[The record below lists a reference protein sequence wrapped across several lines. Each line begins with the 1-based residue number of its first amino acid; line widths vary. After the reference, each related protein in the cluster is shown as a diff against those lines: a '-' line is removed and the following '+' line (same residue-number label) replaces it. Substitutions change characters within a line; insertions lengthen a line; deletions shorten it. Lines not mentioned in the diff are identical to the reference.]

1 MSWENNVYLVEED
14 PPMNRTDPVVKMA
27 LTPSAYR
34 RLPEEI
40 EGHIAEFLLPRKIPA
55 GTRGKKYRSPQAI
68 LKERRLKK
76 EIMNKGKAYTER
88 AEKRAYENWLASP
101 DGRAAMAALA
111 DQHDEFLRLDAERR
125 EDEAERVAEEEQARW
140 EEVERAP
147 ISPTSQRERLVAKSR
162 ARRGQNYNFRPYT
175 HKKSQN
181 KSKKPSKPTTRMR
194 TKSRKQKSNEN
205 NHYF

>member
-14 PPMNRTDPVVKMA
+14 PPMNRTDPIVKMA

-55 GTRGKKYRSPQAI
+55 GTRGKKYRLPQAI
-68 LKERRLKK
+68 LKDRLLKK
-76 EIMNKGKAYTER
+76 EIMNKGREYTER
-88 AEKRAYENWLASP
+88 AQKRAYDEYMRESGQAEMN
-101 DGRAAMAALA
+101 AALA
-111 DQHDEFLRLDAERR
+111 RQRAERAAL
-125 EDEAERVAEEEQARW
+125 EARVAEEDAQRLAQAGTIEQAKW
-140 EEVERAP
+140 EAMMSAP
-147 ISPTSQRERLVAKSR
+147 ISKNAKRAHQVAKSR

-175 HKKSQN
+175 HKKSPN
-181 KSKKPSKPTTRMR
+181 KSKKLS
-194 TKSRKQKSNEN
+194 KSRKQKSNEN